1 MAEFTPIETQED
13 LDKIISKRLER
24 ERSKYADY
32 EELKEKVASMSEMEK
47 ELQSTKSA
55 LASYETDKTNF
66 EKEITSLKD
75 TLKQKELREM
85 KVNVAL
91 KHGLPFEFSNRLVG
105 EDLTTLEED
114 AQSMAVFIKKNSG
127 MTPTKDTERNPRY
140 EGENSGYLT
149 LAKELFKGE

>member
-1 MAEFTPIETQED
+1 MAEFTPIETQEE

-32 EELKEKVASMSEMEK
+32 EELKEKVASMSEVEK

-55 LASYETDKTNF
+55 LASYETDRMNF

-91 KHGLPFEFSNRLVG
+91 KHGLPFEFANRLVG

-114 AQSMAVFIKKNSG
+114 AQSMAAFIKNTKIL
-127 MTPTKDTERNPRY
+127 TPTSDTEKRESQVDSYSNLSSLLKQ
-140 EGENSGYLT
+140 GE
-149 LAKELFKGE
+149 